1 MSNIQLIGT
10 EIPNL
15 LPSRDR
21 SPGIH
26 HSVVLSDLCV
36 RLGHYEKSELSMSRL
51 QLGLA
56 FEDIIADRYARH
68 DPGRY
73 FRPGELE
80 IDGLPITLDLADC
93 RRYGP
98 DEIKLTWLSSSHP
111 PDSEKFLRYRWQVMS
126 QCIAM
131 GTNRGRWHV
140 GHINGDYDYL
150 KKRKP
155 GDPPPKFDVHYRIW
169 EEVWSKLELEDHR
182 TKILRHRD
190 RMLREG
196 WKPQEV

>member
-1 MSNIQLIGT
+1 MSEIELIGT

-21 SPGIH
+21 SPGLH
-26 HSVVLSDLCV
+26 HGDVLSDLCV

-56 FEDIIADRYARH
+56 FEDIIADRYAQH

-98 DEIKLTWLSSSHP
+98 DELKLTWISSSHA

-126 QCIAM
+126 QCLAM
-131 GTNRGRWHV
+131 GCNRGRRHV
-140 GHINGDYDYL
+140 GHINGDYKNFTVDY
-150 KKRKP
+150 R
-155 GDPPPKFDVHYRIW
+155 VW
-169 EEVWSKLELEDHR
+169 EETFTRLELDDHR
-182 TKILRHRD
+182 TMILRHRD

-196 WKPQEV
+196 WEPTNGA